1 MPLTAEEKQNRYGK
15 TLMQKMKLLIKPRNQ
30 KVNKRLLKKKLFEKQ
45 AEIIESS

>member
-1 MPLTAEEKQNRYGK
+1 MPLTAEEKQNR
-15 TLMQKMKLLIKPRNQ
+15 LLIKPRNQ